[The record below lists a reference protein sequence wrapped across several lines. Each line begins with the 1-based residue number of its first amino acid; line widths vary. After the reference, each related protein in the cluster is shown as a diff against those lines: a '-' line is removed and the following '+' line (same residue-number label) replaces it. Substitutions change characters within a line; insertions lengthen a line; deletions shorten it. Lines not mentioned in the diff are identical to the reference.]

1 MMRTYNP
8 AYMSF
13 DEASRGSL
21 TKGKIADFVLLSQ
34 NPLTVAPDKMIDIKV
49 LGLYLAGKK
58 YKTRLKGALGL
69 LFTSVCRRLFQ
80 KKFL

>member
-21 TKGKIADFVLLSQ
+21 ISGKIADFVVLSE
-34 NPLTVAPDKMIDIKV
+34 NPLTIEQGRIQDINV

-58 YKTRLKGALGL
+58 YIPNRKGALGL
-69 LFTSVCRRLFQ
+69 LFTSVFRILLR